1 MLLCAYYGR
10 KPTFLENAQ
19 RSLTPWLATW
29 SFNLNRHKE
38 VTMDKRGVGITI
50 TQHVLMEERQSPE
63 ATGAFTYLLNE
74 LIVAAKVISRE
85 VNKAGLGDILG
96 STGEINVQQERVQ
109 KLDVFAN
116 WVIIERMQ
124 HIGQLCCMG
133 SEEVAELI
141 DIPAQYPKGNYILLF
156 DPLDGSSNIDV
167 NVSIGTIFGI
177 YRKESDE
184 TDVDFLLSDV
194 LQPGIKQ
201 VAAGY
206 FIYGSSTIMVY
217 TTGNGVN
224 GFTLYPSVGEFLL
237 SHENIRIPEK
247 GKIYSLNEGNYQY
260 WDEDTKALVDYFKA
274 KDKPSGRPYTSR
286 YVGSLVA
293 DFHRNLLKGGIFMY
307 PADLKD
313 PKKST
318 GKLRLMV
325 EANPLAMVVREAGGY
340 ASDGKGPI
348 LDIQPTDLHQR
359 VPLYI
364 GSKEEVKTAEAFLS
378 GKRTE

>member
-1 MLLCAYYGR
+1 M
-10 KPTFLENAQ
+10 AQ
-19 RSLTPWLATW
+19 R
-29 SFNLNRHKE
+29 
-38 VTMDKRGVGITI
+38 VGITI
-50 TQHVLMEERQSPE
+50 TEHILNQQRENPR
-63 ATGAFTYLLNE
+63 ATGGFTHLLNE

-85 VNKAGLGDILG
+85 VNKAGLVDILG
-96 STGEINVQQERVQ
+96 ATGDVNIQEEQVQ

-116 WVIIERMQ
+116 RVIIERMQ

-133 SEEVAELI
+133 SEEIADLI
-141 DIPAQYPKGNYILLF
+141 DIPSNYPKGNYILLF

-177 YRKESDE
+177 YKKENDE
-184 TDVDFLLSDV
+184 TDTELLLGEV

-217 TTGNGVN
+217 TTGNGVH

-237 SHENIRIPEK
+237 SHENIQIPEK
-247 GKIYSLNEGNYQY
+247 GKIYSVNEGNYQY
-260 WDEDTKALVDYFKA
+260 WDEKTRALVDYFKT
-274 KDKPSGRPYTSR
+274 KDKTTGRPYSSR

-313 PKKST
+313 PKKPS

-325 EANPLAMVVREAGGY
+325 EANPLAMVVKQAGGH
-340 ASDGKGPI
+340 ASNGHGPI
-348 LDIQPTDLHQR
+348 LEIKPTELHQR

-364 GSKEEVKTAEAFLS
+364 GSKKDVELAEDFIS
-378 GKRTE
+378 GKRGER

>member
-1 MLLCAYYGR
+1 M
-10 KPTFLENAQ
+10 K
-19 RSLTPWLATW
+19 
-29 SFNLNRHKE
+29 
-38 VTMDKRGVGITI
+38 MDKRGVGITV
-50 TQHVLMEERQSPE
+50 TQHLLNEQRQNPE
-63 ATGAFTYLLNE
+63 ATGAFTHLLNE

-85 VNKAGLGDILG
+85 VNKAGLVDILG
-96 STGEINVQQERVQ
+96 YTGDINIQQERVQ

-116 WVIIERMQ
+116 RVIIERMQ

-133 SEEVAELI
+133 SEEIAELI
-141 DIPAQYPKGNYILLF
+141 DIPPEYPKGNYILLF

-177 YRKESDE
+177 YKKESDE
-184 TDVDFLLSDV
+184 TDVDFLLSDA

-206 FIYGSSTIMVY
+206 FVYGSSTIMVY
-217 TTGNGVN
+217 TTGNGVH

-260 WDEDTKALVDYFKA
+260 WDEKTRAMVDYFKT
-274 KDKPSGRPYTSR
+274 KDKATGRPYTSR

-307 PADLKD
+307 PADFKD
-313 PKKST
+313 PKKPT

-325 EANPLAMVVREAGGY
+325 EANPLAMVVKEAGGY
-340 ASDGKGPI
+340 ASDGHGPI
-348 LDIQPTDLHQR
+348 LEIEPQELHQR

-364 GSKEEVKTAEAFLS
+364 GSKQDVELAEDFIS
-378 GKRTE
+378 GKRT

>member
-1 MLLCAYYGR
+1 MA
-10 KPTFLENAQ
+10 
-19 RSLTPWLATW
+19 
-29 SFNLNRHKE
+29 
-38 VTMDKRGVGITI
+38 KRVGTTI
-50 TQHVLMEERQSPE
+50 TEHILRQQRENPE
-63 ATGAFTYLLNE
+63 ATGAFTTLLHE

-85 VNKAGLGDILG
+85 VNKAGLVDILG
-96 STGEINVQQERVQ
+96 STGDVNIQEEQVQ

-116 WVIIERMQ
+116 RVIIERMS

-133 SEEVAELI
+133 SEEIADLI
-141 DIPAQYPKGNYILLF
+141 EIPSQYPKGNYILLF

-177 YRKESDE
+177 YKRPGDADE
-184 TDVDFLLSDV
+184 EVLLDDV
-194 LQPGIKQ
+194 LQPGSMQ

-217 TTGNGVN
+217 TTGNGVH

-247 GKIYSLNEGNYQY
+247 GKIYSVNESYDRY
-260 WDEDTKALVDYFKA
+260 WDQKTKGLVDYFKTV
-274 KDKPSGRPYTSR
+274 DKETGRPYTAR

-307 PADLKD
+307 PADRKD
-313 PKKST
+313 PKRPT

-325 EANPLAMVVREAGGY
+325 EANPLAMVVKQAGGY
-340 ASDGKGPI
+340 ASDGHGPI
-348 LDIQPTDLHQR
+348 LEVPPAELHQR

-364 GSKEEVKTAEAFLS
+364 GSKKDVEIAEAFIS
-378 GKRTE
+378 GKMGPG

>member
-1 MLLCAYYGR
+1 
-10 KPTFLENAQ
+10 
-19 RSLTPWLATW
+19 
-29 SFNLNRHKE
+29 
-38 VTMDKRGVGITI
+38 MDERGVGITI
-50 TQHVLMEERQSPE
+50 TQHLLNEERQNPE

-85 VNKAGLGDILG
+85 VNKAGLVDILG
-96 STGEINVQQERVQ
+96 YTGDINIQLERVR
-109 KLDVFAN
+109 KLDVFADR
-116 WVIIERMQ
+116 VITERMQ

-141 DIPAQYPKGNYILLF
+141 DIPPQYPKGNYILLF

-167 NVSIGTIFGI
+167 NMSIGTIFGI
-177 YRKESDE
+177 YKKESDE
-184 TDVDFLLSDV
+184 TDIDFLLSDV
-194 LQPGIKQ
+194 LQPGIRQ

-217 TTGNGVN
+217 TTGNGVH

-237 SHENIRIPEK
+237 SHKHIRIPEK
-247 GKIYSLNEGNYQY
+247 GKIFSVNEGNYQY
-260 WDEDTKALVDYFKA
+260 WDKKTRALVDYFKT
-274 KDKPSGRPYTSR
+274 KDKKTGRPYTSR

-313 PKKST
+313 PKKPT

-325 EANPLAMVVREAGGY
+325 EANPLSMVVKEAGGS
-340 ASDGKGPI
+340 ASDGHGPI
-348 LDIQPTDLHQR
+348 LAIQPKDLHQR

-364 GSKEEVKTAEAFLS
+364 GSKKDVEVAEKFIS
-378 GKRTE
+378 GKET

>member
-1 MLLCAYYGR
+1 MER
-10 KPTFLENAQ
+10 
-19 RSLTPWLATW
+19 
-29 SFNLNRHKE
+29 
-38 VTMDKRGVGITI
+38 RGVGITI
-50 TQHVLMEERQSPE
+50 TQHILDGQRENPE
-63 ATGAFTYLLNE
+63 ATGAFTHLLNE

-85 VNKAGLGDILG
+85 VNKAGLVDILG
-96 STGEINVQQERVQ
+96 ATGDINIQEEQVQ

-116 WVIIERMQ
+116 RVIIERMQ

-133 SEEVAELI
+133 SEEIADLI
-141 DIPAQYPKGNYILLF
+141 DIPDRYPKGNYILLF

-177 YRKESDE
+177 YKKESDE

-206 FIYGSSTIMVY
+206 FVYGSSTIMVY
-217 TTGNGVN
+217 TTGYGVH

-247 GKIYSLNEGNYQY
+247 GKIYSVNEGNCQY
-260 WDEDTKALVDYFKA
+260 WDKKTEALVDYFKT
-274 KDKPSGRPYTSR
+274 KDKATGRPYTSR

-293 DFHRNLLKGGIFMY
+293 DFHRNLLKGGLFMY

-313 PKKST
+313 PKKPS
-318 GKLRLMV
+318 GKLRLMI
-325 EANPLAMVVREAGGY
+325 EANPLAMVVKEAGGY
-340 ASDGKGPI
+340 ASDGHGPI
-348 LDIQPTDLHQR
+348 LEIQPKELHQR
-359 VPLYI
+359 TPLYI
-364 GSKEEVKTAEAFLS
+364 GSKHEVELAEKFIR
-378 GKRTE
+378 GERVF